1 MIHIGQL
8 QGNSAIDMR
17 KHGET
22 GIGRMPV
29 AALLLIVC
37 LLGVMPLMG
46 CSSSNSNTVNGCS
59 IEEYNADVDNL
70 ESLLSRARNLY
81 HQIESMGTPNAYNEA
96 AVDAYNEAVDEYNS
110 VASKY
115 TDAARSFNNK
125 YGSGV
130 DGIGTAPTNPDNIYL
145 PKKK

>member
-1 MIHIGQL
+1 
-8 QGNSAIDMR
+8 
-17 KHGET
+17 
-22 GIGRMPV
+22 
-29 AALLLIVC
+29 
-37 LLGVMPLMG
+37 
-46 CSSSNSNTVNGCS
+46 
-59 IEEYNADVDNL
+59 
-70 ESLLSRARNLY
+70 
-81 HQIESMGTPNAYNEA
+81 MGTPNAYNEA

-130 DGIGTAPTNPDNIYL
+130 DGTGTAPTNPDNIYL